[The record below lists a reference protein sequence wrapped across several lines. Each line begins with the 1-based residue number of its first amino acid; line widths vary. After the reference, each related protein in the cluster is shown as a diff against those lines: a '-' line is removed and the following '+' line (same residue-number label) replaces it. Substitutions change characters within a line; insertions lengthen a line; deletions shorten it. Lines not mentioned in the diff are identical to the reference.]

1 MSDVNA
7 NIKVSIDSSQALSE
21 LKSLQRQ
28 ISLFHTNIAKSSAQ
42 AALAQRT
49 LQTDLLNAINA
60 TGRFSAEMRT
70 IKTSTEAFTNSLEKN
85 KFSIRQ
91 YFRYAAGSTRTFGKL
106 FRTEFDTISQVAED
120 RVKKMQ
126 TQYIKMGRDAKG
138 AMQAMAIT
146 PKQLNMDDY
155 ATKMQLAA
163 QKQQL
168 FNQLLKQGSTNL
180 LNFGKNTQWA
190 GRQLMVGF
198 TLPLA
203 MLGSTAAKAFMD
215 METAALKFRKVYGD
229 LLTPKEETQAAL
241 DGINALA
248 NSYTKYGIAAS
259 KTVGLAADAAAAGF
273 KGADLQAQTEQAT
286 RLSVLGQIEQQKALE
301 TTIALQNAFQISNK
315 DLADSINFL
324 NSVENQTVL
333 SLDDVT
339 TAIPI
344 AAPIVKSL
352 GGDVKDLA
360 FFMTA
365 MKEGGI
371 DAAEGANALKSGLA
385 SIINPSGKA
394 ADMLASVGINIR
406 GIVEKNGGDLRN
418 TVLGVAEALN
428 TLRPLDRARAIEQL
442 FGKFQ
447 FSRISTLFANIVSE
461 GTQASRVLDL
471 TEMSM
476 SDLASTADKELGLTA
491 DNAMNKFKKTV
502 EDLKVSLIPVGQA
515 FLEAITPIL
524 ETVNNL
530 LSKFK
535 DMSDGSKRAITILI
549 TVVGGLGPVLLMT
562 FGLLANGLAN
572 ILKLFA
578 MLRGGY
584 LKLGGQSQIL
594 GEQTQYLTSEQI
606 EAAAVASSLDQS
618 HARLTQTFNVQKVAL
633 DQLRNSYIQATGA
646 ALKFAVNNPGLMSTP
661 KKYAEGIS
669 VVPGSGNKDSVP
681 AMLMPGEAVIPTKM
695 AKKYAPLI
703 NGMIADNIPGFAKGV
718 RAKGFWTQDKI
729 ETLLNEVG
737 ATGEERLRIPLP
749 VTSPAYSVSGVMAP
763 RNINRG
769 GGIGMTK
776 EYLQSPLGKDAQLAS
791 IQVGLEQF
799 GVSTTRATEVLD
811 KVGPVL
817 DTAVEEFDDTI
828 QGWKV
833 AAEKATKT
841 IEGMSD
847 LSAVEKK
854 ALRQRLAPTDV
865 ADYPVTSEKVLEL
878 KRAKDGKRAKAT
890 PRSERKDADKL
901 YGTTRMQQIL
911 AAKGHSREKISE
923 FDFAHMPGF
932 EKIEGQDRPRV
943 RKPDVGV
950 GQDRRE
956 LSGTALFAA
965 ERGRMTHL
973 NNQGMGQSQI
983 LQVGRKDAE
992 SYSSGVKQGGLQDMY
1007 IESRERKSPHP
1018 LASQDG
1024 RDDAQAYQKA
1034 KSSRL
1039 LTYGTTGP
1047 VSAIDKSIRRN
1058 NDRRLKDLS
1067 ANMSVTGGML
1077 GAYGLGGASTEQ
1089 DKQVKQSTR
1098 NLQGMNSALMSGT
1111 FALTSLSAMGSMTG
1125 GKIGD
1130 LSQQVM
1136 KFSGV
1141 LFALMS
1147 VTQLLTQA
1155 KILEL
1160 AATRMSV
1167 ASNAVKAARG
1177 GMGIAGNGLFAKTG
1191 LFGQL
1196 ARGALFVKNF
1206 LGPIGLAIGVTT
1218 LLVGG
1223 FMKLKKAQEEAQR
1236 KVLAFGNAL
1245 TTTQK
1250 QIESTGK
1257 YFGVTTKKSNLAVDN
1272 SSRDEAA
1279 KIDPGLGGKIDE
1291 FKQSDTFKKDYAG
1304 TVKDLKNLNAADA
1317 KTALLVRIQNL
1328 IGQGYSEEQIQIIV
1342 SSLQEAAGKTGI
1354 KLNFKEINVDTL
1366 NKDILEGLKPKL
1378 QSLSKFAGGK
1388 GLNKSYVAGY
1398 DPRSRGVVTKEVVTQ
1413 TKEYS
1418 DALANVGMSVRS
1430 VLDNLSLL
1438 QKEGKISGVQLNESF
1453 TMLMTNIKLQ
1463 AGDAATQILLMNKAL
1478 AGFENPV
1485 SIAATKT
1492 DDLSK
1497 KTKLLQ
1503 AAMLGASIS
1512 TELLQGYLNGGSG
1525 LYTEGYF
1532 GAEID
1537 KIIAKATE
1545 LQNKIAKSVLAGT
1558 KVIPDG
1564 SKEDSALTKLKK
1576 QTKEIQTQTTVYK
1589 ELRKA
1594 GVDAATAQELA
1605 ANVDLAKQL
1614 NATKFLGKNWND
1626 AVKAIKDYAKKQ
1638 QQLEKTI
1645 AVGGGAGE
1653 YQQYLFKKAE
1663 AFISLQEHLIDMQY
1677 KDQLKSID
1685 VQTKALGDQL
1695 DNVKLQED
1703 QINEK
1708 FDKQIGALNTIKT
1721 LNENIANQEKQRL
1734 TIADALSRG
1743 DISAAAVA
1751 IQEARSQQASASME
1765 AAQQGLT
1772 TGKENA
1778 IASLGAKQIQLQIDA
1793 LNKQKTVIED
1803 TITKQ
1808 KESIK
1813 YFGMTADQIRDA
1825 AKALDLA
1832 NEAGVNIN
1840 NATFLNNILKAA
1852 TGDSSALKTV
1862 MVDLQTEAR
1871 NLFAELQNLRN
1882 VFLTTGGGAG
1892 GVGAGPDG
1900 GPGADLGAAVV
1911 VGSGTTKTTST
1922 TVTAKS
1928 GQTLSS
1934 IAKANKTTVS
1944 AILAANPK
1952 FTEQAKYK
1960 GGNTIFSGTTVKI
1973 PGKMYGGIVAG
1984 NGMLDKVPTMLTP
1997 GEFVVNKNA
2006 AKRFGPLLTSIN
2018 ESKYPGSMSP
2028 MSSSRLMAM
2037 STNSINN
2044 NSTSVY
2050 NYSLKVDASGTS
2062 ANPNDIAR
2070 IVMAQIKNVD
2080 SQRIRGNKY

>member
-7 NIKVSIDSSQALSE
+7 SIKVNIDSSQALSE

-91 YFRYAAGSTRTFGKL
+91 YFRYAGGATKTFGKL
-106 FRTEFDTISQVAED
+106 FRSEFDTISQVAED
-120 RVKKMQ
+120 RVKRMQ
-126 TQYIKMGRDAKG
+126 TQYIKMGRDSKG

-146 PKQLNMDDY
+146 PKQLNMEDY
-155 ATKMQLAA
+155 ATKMQITA

-203 MLGSTAAKAFMD
+203 MLGSTAAKSFMD
-215 METAALKFRKVYGD
+215 MEAAAIKFRKVYGD
-229 LLTPKEETQAAL
+229 LLTPAEETQQAL
-241 DGINALA
+241 DSIKSLA
-248 NSYTKYGIAAS
+248 NEYTKYGIAAS
-259 KTVGLAADAAAAGF
+259 STVALAADAAAAGF
-273 KGADLQAQTEQAT
+273 QGLDLQAQTTQAT
-286 RLSVLGQIEQQKALE
+286 RLTVLGQIDQQKALE
-301 TTIALQNAFQISNK
+301 TTIALQNAFQISSEN
-315 DLADSINFL
+315 LADAINFL

-344 AAPIVKSL
+344 AAPIIKSL

-371 DAAEGANALKSGLA
+371 SAAQGANALKSGLA

-406 GIVEKNGGDLRN
+406 EIVEKNGGDLRK

-447 FSRISTLFANIVSE
+447 FSRISTLFANIVNE

-476 SDLASTADKELGLTA
+476 SDLATTADKELGITA
-491 DNAMNKFKKTV
+491 DSAMNKFKKTV
-502 EDLKVSLIPVGQA
+502 EDLKVSLVPVGQA

-524 ETVNNL
+524 ETLNNV
-530 LSKFK
+530 LSGFK
-535 DMSDGSKRAITILI
+535 DMSTGSKKAITLLI
-549 TVVGGLGPVLLMT
+549 TIIGGLGPVLLMT

-606 EAAAVASSLDQS
+606 EASAVASSLDQT

-661 KKYAEGIS
+661 KKYAKGIAI
-669 VVPGSGNKDSVP
+669 VPGSGNKDNVP
-681 AMLMPGEAVIPTKM
+681 SLLTPGEAVVPAPM
-695 AKKYAPLI
+695 VKKYGPLI
-703 NGMIADNIPGFAKGV
+703 KGMIADNIPGFADGKFPSMQGGTQRMLAPYTMFAPGNNAGGFGMSPDFINQMGFIESLRNTAIAAGSVEGDIRLTQSVINDMAQEVMPYSEQITNTLRDTSKRLTEAGTPAKNISELFASAEMDIRKILTSMKAQGGRIGSAGEGLRKFAYPTQEDITSGGYARVPGV
-718 RAKGFWTQDKI
+718 TVDP
-729 ETLLNEVG
+729 
-737 ATGEERLRIPLP
+737 ATGRVVKSTIYSNKGGKAGSFDRRLKS
-749 VTSPAYSVSGVMAP
+749 VTRTQPIQASGVVTKAHIVPENLGIISGQAPLQGAALKLPMDKQMAA
-763 RNINRG
+763 R
-769 GGIGMTK
+769 
-776 EYLQSPLGKDAQLAS
+776 EE
-791 IQVGLEQF
+791 IQRKG
-799 GVSTTRATEVLD
+799 A
-811 KVGPVL
+811 
-817 DTAVEEFDDTI
+817 I
-828 QGWKV
+828 V
-833 AAEKATKT
+833 A
-841 IEGMSD
+841 
-847 LSAVEKK
+847 
-854 ALRQRLAPTDV
+854 
-865 ADYPVTSEKVLEL
+865 
-878 KRAKDGKRAKAT
+878 
-890 PRSERKDADKL
+890 
-901 YGTTRMQQIL
+901 
-911 AAKGHSREKISE
+911 
-923 FDFAHMPGF
+923 
-932 EKIEGQDRPRV
+932 
-943 RKPDVGV
+943 
-950 GQDRRE
+950 
-956 LSGTALFAA
+956 
-965 ERGRMTHL
+965 
-973 NNQGMGQSQI
+973 
-983 LQVGRKDAE
+983 GRKYATA
-992 SYSSGVKQGGLQDMY
+992 YSSGLEQGGLQDIY
-1007 IESRERKSPHP
+1007 VESRERKSPHP

-1125 GKIGD
+1125 GKLGD
-1130 LSQQVM
+1130 LSQKIM
-1136 KFSGV
+1136 KYSGS
-1141 LFALMS
+1141 LFALMT

-1155 KILEL
+1155 KITEL
-1160 AATRMSV
+1160 AATRMSIARSFQANAMAAGSMFGG
-1167 ASNAVKAARG
+1167 ASKSIFSKGGLLGSLARG
-1177 GMGIAGNGLFAKTG
+1177 GLMVAK
-1191 LFGQL
+1191 
-1196 ARGALFVKNF
+1196 F
-1206 LGPIGLAIGVTT
+1206 LGPIGIATTVVTG
-1218 LLVGG
+1218 LVVGLRLYNKG
-1223 FMKLKKAQEEAQR
+1223 QEEARR
-1236 KVLAFGNAL
+1236 KLLAFGNAL
-1245 TTTQK
+1245 TTTKK
-1250 QIESTGK
+1250 QAESTGK
-1257 YFGVTTKKSNLAVDN
+1257 YFGVTLKKSNLAIDN
-1272 SSRDEAA
+1272 SSQVEAG
-1279 KIDPGLGGKIDE
+1279 KTDLGIRGKIDE
-1291 FKQSDTFKKDYAG
+1291 FKESDEFIKDYSE
-1304 TVKDLKNLNAADA
+1304 TVKDLKNLNDVDT

-1328 IGQGYSEEQIQIIV
+1328 IGQGYSEEQIQIII
-1342 SSLQEAAGKTGI
+1342 SSLQEAASKTGI
-1354 KLNFKEINVDTL
+1354 KLNFKEINIDTL

-1378 QSLSKFAGGK
+1378 TSLSKFAGGK
-1388 GLNKSYVAGY
+1388 GLSKSFIAGY
-1398 DPRSRGVVTKEVVTQ
+1398 DPRSRGIVTKEIITQ

-1418 DALANVGMSVRS
+1418 DALANVGMSVKS

-1478 AGFENPV
+1478 EGFDNPISKAAAG
-1485 SIAATKT
+1485 T
-1492 DDLSK
+1492 DNLTK

-1503 AAMLGASIS
+1503 AAMLGAIIP
-1512 TELLQGYLNGGSG
+1512 TAVLQGYLNGGAVLAMGGRVDES
-1525 LYTEGYF
+1525 YF
-1532 GAEID
+1532 EKQID
-1537 KIIAKATE
+1537 DIIKRATE
-1545 LQNKIAKSVLAGT
+1545 FQNKFNKSILAGT
-1558 KVIPDG
+1558 KAIPDG

-1576 QTKEIQTQTTVYK
+1576 QTKEVQTQTTVYK
-1589 ELRKA
+1589 QLRKA
-1594 GVDAATAQELA
+1594 GIDAATAQELA

-1626 AVKAIKDYAKKQ
+1626 AVKAIKDYTKKQ

-1663 AFISLQEHLIDMQY
+1663 AFIALQEQLIDMQY

-1695 DNVKLQED
+1695 DNIKLQED

-1778 IASLGAKQIQLQIDA
+1778 IASLGAKKIQQQIDA
-1793 LNKQKTVIED
+1793 LNKQKNVIED
-1803 TITKQ
+1803 TIEKQ

-1825 AKALDLA
+1825 ARALDLA
-1832 NEAGVNIN
+1832 NDAGMDIN
-1840 NATFLNNILKAA
+1840 NSTFLNNLINGAK
-1852 TGDSSALKTV
+1852 GDASALKVV
-1862 MVDLQTEAR
+1862 MVSLQDEAR
-1871 NLFAELQNLRN
+1871 KLFDELNKLRST
-1882 VFLTTGGGAG
+1882 FLTTTAPAGGGG
-1892 GVGAGPDG
+1892 SYYSNLSNNLVGT
-1900 GPGADLGAAVV
+1900 PGYEGMSARQIEAERRRE
-1911 VGSGTTKTTST
+1911 SG
-1922 TVTAKS
+1922 
-1928 GQTLSS
+1928 
-1934 IAKANKTTVS
+1934 NR
-1944 AILAANPK
+1944 
-1952 FTEQAKYK
+1952 Y
-1960 GGNTIFSGTTVKI
+1960 
-1973 PGKMYGGIVAG
+1973 MYGGIIKKYAAG
-1984 NGMLDKVPTMLTP
+1984 GIVGGKGMTDKVPALLTP
-1997 GEFVVNKNA
+1997 GEYVVNKNA
-2006 AKRFGPLLTSIN
+2006 SRKFGPLLKSIN
-2018 ESKYPGSMSP
+2018 ESKYPGSMSTVGA
-2028 MSSSRLMAM
+2028 SSVLGISSNAV
-2037 STNSINN
+2037 NN

-2050 NYSLKVDASGTS
+2050 NYSLNIDASGGS

-2070 IVMAQIKNVD
+2070 IVMTQIKNMD
-2080 SQRIRGNKY
+2080 AQRIRGNRY